1 MTTAT
6 DQPQALDSIRVET
19 YEPLRT
25 VFALVGREI
34 RDTLRDWRI
43 VVPIVVLTVFFPV
56 LMSIVAD
63 LALSWVTK
71 YGDPIIGERLV
82 PFLLLVVGFFPISF
96 SLVIALETFVGEKER
111 NSLEPLLATPLTDA
125 QLYLG
130 KTLAAMIPPL
140 LAAYLGITVYLLGL
154 HFFEGWTPS
163 LTLLMLILVLTT
175 TEGVVMVS
183 GAVVLSSQTT
193 SVRAAN
199 LLASFIIIP
208 MALLVQGEAMIMFYA
223 NYGVLWW
230 VALFLIVVDVILV
243 RMGIRIFNRE
253 ELLGREIDELNL
265 ASLWRTFREHLSWE
279 PWFFGRD
286 VQHMPPRL
294 RWLGTLSGLYLHDI
308 PSILRHSWLAIVM
321 VVIGLLSSI
330 YIGYDF
336 AARFPLPAEVLHL
349 DDVAFETFAE
359 MPAVDWVPALT
370 FGWVLSNNVRAL
382 LLATIL
388 AVFSFGTLAVPL
400 LIAPLSIVFFFAAQV
415 PIAGYSPWLF
425 LAAFILPHGVLELPA
440 AIIATALA
448 VRLGATFMSPP
459 QGTTVGEG
467 WLWALADTIKVF
479 VALVLPLLALAAAVE
494 VYVTPAV
501 VVWAF
506 SG

>member
-6 DQPQALDSIRVET
+6 DQSQ
-19 YEPLRT
+19 PLRT
-25 VFALVGREI
+25 ETREQLRMVFALVEREI

-43 VVPIVVLTVFFPV
+43 VVPIVILTVFFPV

-63 LALSWVTK
+63 LALSWVAR
-71 YGDPIIGERLV
+71 YGDPIIGERLI
-82 PFLLLVVGFFPISF
+82 PFLLMIVGFFPITF

-111 NSLEPLLATPLTDA
+111 NSLEPLLATPMTDA

-140 LAAYLGITVYLLGL
+140 MAAYLGITVYLLGL
-154 HFFEGWTPS
+154 FFFEGWTPS
-163 LTLLMLILVLTT
+163 LTLLLLIIVLTT
-175 TEGVVMVS
+175 AEGVVMVS

-208 MALLVQGEAMIMFYA
+208 MALLVQGEAIIMFYA

-253 ELLGREIDELNL
+253 ELLGHEIDELNV

-286 VQHMPPRL
+286 VQKMPPRL
-294 RWLGTLSGLYLHDI
+294 RWLSTLVGLYVRDI
-308 PSILRHSWLAIVM
+308 PAILRHSRLAILM
-321 VVIGLLSSI
+321 VAVGLLSTI
-330 YIGYDF
+330 YIGYNF
-336 AARFPLPAEVLHL
+336 AARFQLPPDVLRL
-349 DDVAFETFAE
+349 DNISFETFAE

-382 LLATIL
+382 LLATLL
-388 AVFSFGTLAVPL
+388 AVFSFGTLAVAL
-400 LIAPLSIVFFFAAQV
+400 LMAPMSIVFFFAAQV
-415 PIAGYSPWLF
+415 GSAGYSPWLF
-425 LAAFILPHGVLELPA
+425 LAAFILPHGILELPA
-440 AIIATALA
+440 AIIATGMA

-459 QGTTVGEG
+459 QGTTVGKG
-467 WLWALADTIKVF
+467 WLWALADTVKVF
-479 VALVLPLLALAAAVE
+479 VALVLPMLALAAAIE
-494 VYVTPAV
+494 VYVTPTI
-501 VVWAF
+501 VVWTF
-506 SG
+506 GG